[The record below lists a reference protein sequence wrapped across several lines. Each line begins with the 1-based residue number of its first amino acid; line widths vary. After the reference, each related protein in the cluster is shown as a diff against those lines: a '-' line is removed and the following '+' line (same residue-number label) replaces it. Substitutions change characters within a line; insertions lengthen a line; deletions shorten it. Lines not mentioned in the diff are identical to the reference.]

1 MPCATQNEIQEEDA
15 KKLVENGCKAVFEGA
30 NMPST
35 TKAIKHFQN
44 NSVIFGPAKGIETKK
59 KLNIHFIQNFKYF
72 YK

>member
-59 KLNIHFIQNFKYF
+59 KTKHSFHTKF
-72 YK
+72 